1 MKDWLEVKEEFQVDG
16 SLRDIYVL
24 GICIDAWSNLIKK
37 LKHEHF
43 QLKFM
48 HGSFDRALPE
58 NFYEIKELQQ
68 TNPTILCI
76 WLDNS
81 IQVNCHFFME
91 TEIELD
97 ISPREIKGLAE
108 YITLTSFMKWL
119 SSTLRKPAIL
129 THEGSQ
135 DQVILSVSESIV

>member
-1 MKDWLEVKEEFQVDG
+1 MKDWFEIKDEFEVDG

-24 GICIDAWSNLIKK
+24 HICIDAWGDLIKEI
-37 LKHEHF
+37 KHEKF
-43 QLKFM
+43 QFKFM
-48 HGSFDRALPE
+48 HGNSERALPD
-58 NFYEIKELQQ
+58 NFYKIKELQQ
-68 TNPTILCI
+68 TNPTTLCI
-76 WLDNS
+76 WLDNN

-97 ISPREIKGLAE
+97 ISPREIKSSSE
-108 YITLTSFMKWL
+108 YTTLTSFMKWL

-135 DQVILSVSESIV
+135 DQVILSVSESVV